1 MFNSNK
7 PTPEPLS
14 LPQLPQYHTILLL
27 DSPVLLHLLAEA
39 ALDGDD
45 VCVGLE
51 EGALVE
57 AGGVDR
63 GAQHQSGGVV
73 QQCGVCGQTEL
84 LRAEQLVDVHH
95 LIVVIIVVL
104 GVVVLVGVEVVV
116 STRSGKR
123 EYFDEIHT
131 V

>member
-95 LIVVIIVVL
+95 LIVVIIVVAL
-104 GVVVLVGVEVVV
+104 GVVQ
-116 STRSGKR
+116 
-123 EYFDEIHT
+123 
-131 V
+131 